1 MKPNMIKLPTKKATE
16 KPTRTLELAGS
27 DSFPPRAI
35 LKTGI
40 ICGSASKNAH
50 SNGQE
55 QLPLVKC
62 SIV

>member
-40 ICGSASKNAH
+40 ICGSASKTHIQMDKN
-50 SNGQE
+50 NYRW
-55 QLPLVKC
+55 
-62 SIV
+62 